1 LVRALYVVTTQQT
14 APNFKEW
21 IMRKAYS
28 NQLRMDCL
36 PIEQVA
42 LNFESRD
49 EIVPVLAGL
58 QHLYSQIEL
67 RDQVTQLVAADVN
80 FQTRDDIGREGLNY
94 WQILVLGVV
103 RLGCNLDYDKL
114 QDLCENHR
122 SLRAILGVGDWDQT
136 SFGWRRIRDTL
147 CLLKPKTLEQIN
159 ELIVSHGQ
167 QLHGEAR
174 SRVRADSFVCETNIH
189 YPTESSLIWD
199 GMKKLVPLSR
209 KLAESL
215 GVEGWRQ
222 ATYQLKKIKQQVR
235 EIARLSASKSPSVK
249 TRIYPAYGVL
259 LERVGL
265 VLDRLRSLQKACQEV
280 ALSSSQS
287 SLLEKIERFYQPT
300 SQVVSTAYRRTQL
313 GETVANEDKLFSV
326 FETHTQLYR
335 RGKAGQPN
343 QFGRLVLVYEDGA
356 GFISHYYLMGRQ
368 EIDADVTVEQTRIA
382 QRKHNGE
389 IQDASFDRG
398 YFSASNQ
405 TSLEAIVEHPCLPP
419 RHRNQ
424 YADWLKESSVRIASS
439 RKHHSGIESAI
450 GAFQSGNGMK
460 RCRDRSEAGLERYL
474 GYAVL
479 GRNIHV
485 LGKLL
490 ITKSNAKSE
499 SARTKRKK
507 AG

>member
-1 LVRALYVVTTQQT
+1 
-14 APNFKEW
+14 
-21 IMRKAYS
+21 MRKAYS
-28 NQLRMDCL
+28 NQLRMDCVA
-36 PIEQVA
+36 IEQIA

-58 QHLYSQIEL
+58 QHLYCQIAL

-80 FQTRDDIGREGLNY
+80 CQTRDDIGREGLSY

-122 SLRAILGVGDWDQT
+122 SLRAMLGVGDWDQT

-147 CLLKPKTLEQIN
+147 CLLKAKTLEQIN

-167 QLHGEAR
+167 QLHGDAR
-174 SRVRADSFVCETNIH
+174 SGVRADSFVCETNIH

-199 GMKKLVPLSR
+199 GLKKLVPLGR
-209 KLAESL
+209 TLAESL
-215 GVEGWRQ
+215 EVSGWRQ
-222 ATYQLKKIKQQVR
+222 ATHQLKKIKQQVR
-235 EIARLSASKSPSVK
+235 EIARLSASKSPQVK
-249 TRIYPAYGVL
+249 QGIYPAYGVL
-259 LERVGL
+259 LDRVGL
-265 VLDRLRSLQKACQEV
+265 VLDRIRSLQKA
-280 ALSSSQS
+280 ALNETLNSSQR
-287 SLLEKIERFYQPT
+287 SLLEKLERFYEPT

-313 GETVANEDKLFSV
+313 GETVANEDKLFSI
-326 FETHTQLYR
+326 FGPHTQLYR

-343 QFGRLVLVYEDGA
+343 QFGRLVMIYEDNA
-356 GFISHYYLMGRQ
+356 GFISHYHLMDRD
-368 EIDADVTVEQTRIA
+368 ELDCDVVVEQTKIA
-382 QRKHNGE
+382 QQKHGGE
-389 IQDASFDRG
+389 IEDASFDRG
-398 YFSASNQ
+398 YFSQENQ
-405 TSLEAIVEHPCLPP
+405 NDLESIVSHPCLPP
-419 RHRNQ
+419 RHRNA
-424 YADWLKESSVRIASS
+424 YAAWLKEASVRTHRN

-460 RCRDRSEAGLERYL
+460 RCRDRSETGLERYL

-490 ITKSNAKSE
+490 ITQANAKSE

>member
-1 LVRALYVVTTQQT
+1 
-14 APNFKEW
+14 
-21 IMRKAYS
+21 
-28 NQLRMDCL
+28 MDCL
-36 PIEQVA
+36 PIEQIA

-67 RDQVTQLVAADVN
+67 RDQVTQLVATDVN
-80 FQTRDDIGREGLNY
+80 AETRDDIGREGFSY

-103 RLGCNLDYDKL
+103 RLGCDLDYDKL

-122 SLRAILGVGDWDQT
+122 SLRGMLGVGDWDQT
-136 SFGWRRIRDTL
+136 SFGWRRLRDTL

-159 ELIVSHGQ
+159 EVIVAHGQ
-167 QLHGEAR
+167 RLHGGAR

-199 GMKKLVPLSR
+199 GMKKLIPLGR
-209 KLAESL
+209 KLADSL
-215 GVEGWRQ
+215 GIEGWRQ
-222 ATYQLKKIKQQVR
+222 ATYQRKKIKQQVR
-235 EIARLSASKSPSVK
+235 EIARLSASKSPAVK
-249 TRIYPAYGVL
+249 AGIYPAYGVL
-259 LERVGL
+259 LERVGC
-265 VLDRLRSLQKACQEV
+265 VLDRIRSLQKACQE
-280 ALSSSQS
+280 AGLKSTLNSSQS
-287 SLLEKIERFYQPT
+287 NWLESIDRFYQPT
-300 SQVVSTAYRRTQL
+300 SKVVSTAYRRTQL
-313 GETVANEDKLFSV
+313 GETVTNEDKLFSI

-343 QFGRLVLVYEDGA
+343 QFGRLVMVYEDAA
-356 GFISHYYLMGRQ
+356 GFISHYYLMGR
-368 EIDADVTVEQTRIA
+368 EEMDAEVVVEQTRIA
-382 QRKHNGE
+382 QRKHDGE
-389 IQDASFDRG
+389 IEDASFDRG
-398 YFSASNQ
+398 YFSQ
-405 TSLEAIVEHPCLPP
+405 TNETELESIVSHPCLPP

-424 YADWLKESSVRIASS
+424 YADWLAKSSVRLHNS

-450 GAFQSGNGMK
+450 GSFQRGNGMK
-460 RCRDRSEAGLERYL
+460 RCRDRSEQGLERYL

-490 ITKSNAKSE
+490 ITQANAKSE